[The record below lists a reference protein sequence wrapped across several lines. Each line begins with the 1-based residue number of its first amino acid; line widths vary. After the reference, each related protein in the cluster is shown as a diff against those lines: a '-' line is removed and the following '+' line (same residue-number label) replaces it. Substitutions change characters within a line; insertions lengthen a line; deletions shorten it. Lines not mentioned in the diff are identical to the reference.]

1 MYQMFICLQIGDTL
15 EIRDGI
21 IYLRVPYIQLDPTA
35 ILSMQE
41 PVPTVVELQPAT
53 AMTIKPAKTP
63 VMASTSNSHL
73 FFLSSCLS
81 SPPILHVGNM
91 LFIFTPSPSSFP
103 SSPTLPH
110 TPPHL
115 PHPTLPLLPHSPSH
129 STTPHP
135 PPPPPLHHTP
145 PSSPDSRGDMSEEQ
159 LGTATVHP
167 PLYHQPRRR
176 PSVPLQGKFPLF
188 CLLPPSPSIG

>member
-1 MYQMFICLQIGDTL
+1 MRWNYIKL
-15 EIRDGI
+15 
-21 IYLRVPYIQLDPTA
+21 YLRLPYIQTDPTA

-63 VMASTSNSHL
+63 VMASTSNS
-73 FFLSSCLS
+73 S
-81 SPPILHVGNM
+81 SPPLLPKFLTPPFHVM
-91 LFIFTPSPSSFP
+91 SSF
-103 SSPTLPH
+103 SSHSSCWQHAVHHYTLLPH
-110 TPPHL
+110 TP
-115 PHPTLPLLPHSPSH
+115 S
-129 STTPHP
+129 
-135 PPPPPLHHTP
+135 P

-159 LGTATVHP
+159 LGPATVHS

-176 PSVPLQGKFPLF
+176 ASVPLQGKFPLF